1 MESFIRPLAH
11 FFFALGGFG
20 LVLLGVLDSSFLMM
34 PLGNDLL
41 VVALT
46 ASHRSHMPYYV
57 VMATVGSTLGVALA
71 HYVSS
76 KGGKKLIE
84 GDRKS
89 KRIEYVEKKIK
100 RYGGWAIAVAA
111 LAPPGFPFTPFI
123 VVPAALQYPRA
134 RMLWII
140 AGCRALRFGI
150 EGSLAL
156 IYGRRIMAMAK
167 SPALQWAI
175 GALVVISVIGSAFSI
190 WGWLQKGKTKSAR
203 STESGEGDRAT
214 RRVPD
219 PE

>member
-1 MESFIRPLAH
+1 MSSWIRPLAH

-46 ASHRSHMPYYV
+46 ASHRPHMPYYV
-57 VMATVGSTLGVALA
+57 AMATLGSTLGVALA

-84 GDRKS
+84 GKRKS
-89 KRIEYVEKKIK
+89 KRIEYVEKKIEQ
-100 RYGGWAIAVAA
+100 YGGWAIAVAA

-123 VVPAALQYPRA
+123 VVPSALQYPRA
-134 RMLWII
+134 KMLWII
-140 AGCRALRFGI
+140 AGCRAIRFAI
-150 EGSLAL
+150 EGWLAL
-156 IYGRRIMAMAK
+156 IYGRRILAMAK
-167 SPALQWAI
+167 SPALQWGI
-175 GALVVISVIGSAFSI
+175 GALVVISIIGSAFSV
-190 WGWLQKGKTKSAR
+190 WGWVQKGKMKSGPSSDA
-203 STESGEGDRAT
+203 GENQPAT
-214 RRVPD
+214 RRVAD

>member
-1 MESFIRPLAH
+1 MNSFIRPLAH

-46 ASHRSHMPYYV
+46 ASHRTRMPYYV
-57 VMATVGSTLGVALA
+57 AMATLGSTLGVALA

-84 GDRKS
+84 GKRKS
-89 KRIEYVEKKIK
+89 KQIEYVEKKIEK
-100 RYGGWAIAVAA
+100 YGGWAIGVAA

-123 VVPAALQYPRA
+123 VVPSALQYPRA
-134 RMLWII
+134 KMLWII
-140 AGCRALRFGI
+140 GGCRAIRFAI
-150 EGSLAL
+150 EGWLAL
-156 IYGRRIMAMAK
+156 IYGRRILAMAK
-167 SPALQWAI
+167 SPALQWGI
-175 GALVVISVIGSAFSI
+175 GALVVISIIGSAFSI
-190 WGWLQKGKTKSAR
+190 WGWVRQGKEKSTR
-203 STESGEGDRAT
+203 SAESTRAT
-214 RRVPD
+214 TRVGD

>member
-1 MESFIRPLAH
+1 MPSLIQPLAH

-46 ASHRSHMPYYV
+46 ASHRARMPYYV
-57 VMATVGSTLGVALA
+57 LMATVGSTLGVAIA

-84 GDRKS
+84 GKHKS
-89 KRIEYVEKKIK
+89 KQIEYVEKKIK

-123 VVPAALQYPRA
+123 VVPAALQYPRGK
-134 RMLWII
+134 MLWII
-140 AGCRALRFGI
+140 AGCRAIRFAV
-150 EGSLAL
+150 EGWLAL
-156 IYGRRIMAMAK
+156 IYGRRILAMAK
-167 SPALQWAI
+167 SPALQWGI
-175 GALVVISVIGSAFSI
+175 GVLVVISIIGSAFSI
-190 WGWLQKGKTKSAR
+190 WGWVRKGKKKQEGSGLNAPAGSPGRSA
-203 STESGEGDRAT
+203 
-214 RRVPD
+214 
-219 PE
+219 

>member
-41 VVALT
+41 LVALT

-57 VMATVGSTLGVALA
+57 VMATLGSTLGVALA

-84 GDRKS
+84 GEHKS
-89 KRIEYVEKKIK
+89 KRVEYVEKKIEK
-100 RYGGWAIAVAA
+100 YGGWAIGVAA

-150 EGSLAL
+150 EGWLAL
-156 IYGRRIMAMAK
+156 IYGRRILAMAK

-175 GALVVISVIGSAFSI
+175 GALVVIAVIGSAFSI
-190 WGWLQKGKTKSAR
+190 WGWVRKGKTKSAP
-203 STESGEGDRAT
+203 SSDSSEGERAT
-214 RRVPD
+214 RHVPD